1 MKITSQKFNNVITI
15 AFSLQISLYH
25 IKRYMTN
32 YIKLSKLSIL
42 QYSPVIRLSVINDIV
57 EHYHE
62 HKSKGKYIH

>member
-1 MKITSQKFNNVITI
+1 MIHNWE
-15 AFSLQISLYH
+15 
-25 IKRYMTN
+25 
-32 YIKLSKLSIL
+32 LSKLSIL